1 MIWRR
6 RAFFISSLGK
16 AVPCALIGEKTGN
29 LYFFSV
35 FSRHEGTM
43 EVSGT
48 SNSFLFTSPF
58 TVSGGNKA
66 TVSEAKDDLNSGG
79 QPRPGINDLV
89 FQSLNIVGRRVPVF
103 EGGGPL
109 AGFRL
114 GNAVNVVTEKSER
127 NKFPIADDI
136 GRNNR
141 FSDLKVERLSSL
153 RVSLQTLRTTVNVFR
168 NNGAFNLNASDS
180 SREDLVKIQA
190 GKTSPTGKFT
200 VAPTRKM
207 VSSILAS
214 DKQSSPI
221 EAIRLSGNFYVN
233 GFKISVETTDSIF
246 ELRDKINRGEDTNN
260 NGKLDGVEDINNNGT
275 LDVIFFSAS
284 EFGGGFYLPEDRN
297 GNGELDPDE
306 DTIDNNRLDGGTIES
321 GVKASV
327 VNNRLVLSS
336 LAGGST
342 KIDLRDD
349 DNILLQLGFFE
360 LNLKGLPIQKEFQFD
375 ADQLLDRFPS
385 INLNVTPRPALVE
398 VDRSFAEPETVESDF
413 NEFTNISEDAI
424 ITALEASVR
433 KSNIQ
438 IFFDA
443 TNAIDQIKTFFNHFN
458 DSLRQINDVL
468 SQSKEFSKD
477 KEMQNIRNDLTI
489 QAQEKTRII
498 EKRNEGI
505 DIFRVNSENLQEIGF
520 GVVNTK
526 KKTVQELSTSIALAD
541 ILNGPTSPFLNT
553 TKDVATRLN
562 SAGIR
567 TSNDNTFVVDE
578 PRLKK
583 ALEVNAE
590 ETLKIFTDEE
600 AGILPLLSKQLENLL
615 RENLGDL
622 DQKINQVVIQ
632 TKTPSL
638 PLEKLYKFTEVS
650 RLNQTVKNLIAVV

>member
-1 MIWRR
+1 M
-6 RAFFISSLGK
+6 APTSDFFVSSLGK
-16 AVPCALIGEKTGN
+16 AVPCALIGEKKEN
-29 LYFFSV
+29 LYFF
-35 FSRHEGTM
+35 FFFLDLRGTM

-48 SNSFLFTSPF
+48 SNSFLFTSPL

-66 TVSEAKDDLNSGG
+66 IVSEAKDDLNSGG
-79 QPRPGINDLV
+79 QPRPRTNDLV
-89 FQSLNIVGRRVPVF
+89 FQSLNIAGRRVPVF

-114 GNAVNVVTEKSER
+114 GNAVNVITEKSEK
-127 NKFPIADDI
+127 NKFSIVDNI
-136 GRNNR
+136 ERNSR
-141 FSDLKVERLSSL
+141 FSDLKVERLNSL
-153 RVSLQTLRTTVNVFR
+153 RASLQTLRTTVNVFR
-168 NNGAFNLNASDS
+168 NNGAFNLNAADS

-190 GKTSPTGKFT
+190 GKTSPTGRFT

-207 VSSILAS
+207 VSSVLAS
-214 DKQSSPI
+214 DEQSTPI
-221 EAIRLSGNFYVN
+221 EAIGLSGNFYVN
-233 GFKISVETTDSIF
+233 GFKISVETTDSVF

-260 NGKLDGVEDINNNGT
+260 NSKLDGIEDINNNGT
-275 LDVIFFSAS
+275 LDVISFSAS
-284 EFGGGFYLPEDRN
+284 EFGKGFYLTEDRN
-297 GNGELDPDE
+297 GNGKLDPDE
-306 DTIDNNRLDGGTIES
+306 DTIDNDRLDGGTIES
-321 GVKASV
+321 RVKASV
-327 VNNRLVLSS
+327 VNNRLILSS

-342 KIDLRDD
+342 KIDLRDE

-360 LNLKGLPIQKEFQFD
+360 LNLKGLPIQKELQFD
-375 ADQLLDRFPS
+375 ADQLLVRFPS
-385 INLNVTPRPALVE
+385 INLNVTPGPALVE
-398 VDRSFAEPETVESDF
+398 VDRSFSKPETIESDF

-424 ITALEASVR
+424 ITALEASAR
-433 KSNIQ
+433 KSNMQ
-438 IFFDA
+438 VFFDA
-443 TNAIDQIKTFFNHFN
+443 TNTIAQIKTFFNQFN

-477 KEMQNIRNDLTI
+477 KDMQNMRNALTI
-489 QAQEKTRII
+489 QPQEKTRII
-498 EKRNEGI
+498 EKRNEDI

-526 KKTVQELSTSIALAD
+526 KKTVQELPTSIALEG
-541 ILNGPTSPFLNT
+541 ILGESTPLLNT

-600 AGILPLLSKQLENLL
+600 AGILPILSKQLENLL

-632 TKTPSL
+632 TKTPGL
-638 PLEKLYKFTEVS
+638 PLEKLHKFTEVS
-650 RLNQTVKNLIAVV
+650 RLNQTVKNLIAVA

>member
-1 MIWRR
+1 
-6 RAFFISSLGK
+6 
-16 AVPCALIGEKTGN
+16 
-29 LYFFSV
+29 
-35 FSRHEGTM
+35 M
-43 EVSGT
+43 EVTGT
-48 SNSFLFTSPF
+48 NNSFLFTSPF

-66 TVSEAKDDLNSGG
+66 TVNEAKDDLNSGG
-79 QPRPGINDLV
+79 QPRSRTNDLV
-89 FQSLNIVGRRVPVF
+89 FQSLNIFGRRVPVF
-103 EGGGPL
+103 EGVGPL

-127 NKFPIADDI
+127 NKLPIADDI
-136 GRNNR
+136 ERNSR
-141 FSDLKVERLSSL
+141 FSDLKIDRLSSL
-153 RVSLQTLRTTVNVFR
+153 RASLQTLRTTVNVFR
-168 NNGAFNLNASDS
+168 NNGAFNLNAADS

-190 GKTSPTGKFT
+190 GKTSPTGRFT
-200 VAPTRKM
+200 VAPIRKM
-207 VSSILAS
+207 VSSTLAS
-214 DKQSSPI
+214 DEQSTPI
-221 EAIRLSGNFYVN
+221 EAIGLSGNFYVN
-233 GFKISVETTDSIF
+233 GFKISAETTDSIF

-260 NGKLDGVEDINNNGT
+260 NRKLDGVEDINNNGT
-275 LDVIFFSAS
+275 LDVISFSAS
-284 EFGGGFYLPEDRN
+284 EFGGGFYLTEDRN
-297 GNGELDPDE
+297 GNGELDPGE
-306 DTIDNNRLDGGTIES
+306 DTIDNDRLDGGTIEN

-375 ADQLLDRFPS
+375 ADQLLVKFPP

-398 VDRSFAEPETVESDF
+398 VDRSFTKPETIESDF
-413 NEFTNISEDAI
+413 NEFTNISEDAT
-424 ITALEASVR
+424 ITALEASAR

-438 IFFDA
+438 VFFDA
-443 TNAIDQIKTFFNHFN
+443 TNAIDQIKTFFNQFN
-458 DSLRQINDVL
+458 NSLRQINDVL

-477 KEMQNIRNDLTI
+477 KEIQNIRNDLTI
-489 QAQEKTRII
+489 QPQGKTRII
-498 EKRNEGI
+498 EKRNEEI

-541 ILNGPTSPFLNT
+541 ILDGSTPFLNT

-638 PLEKLYKFTEVS
+638 PLEKLHKFTEVS

>member
-1 MIWRR
+1 
-6 RAFFISSLGK
+6 
-16 AVPCALIGEKTGN
+16 
-29 LYFFSV
+29 
-35 FSRHEGTM
+35 M
-43 EVSGT
+43 EVTGT
-48 SNSFLFTSPF
+48 NNSFLFTSPF

-136 GRNNR
+136 ERNSR

-153 RVSLQTLRTTVNVFR
+153 RASLQTLRSTVNVFR
-168 NNGAFNLNASDS
+168 NNGAFNLNAADS

-190 GKTSPTGKFT
+190 GKTSPTGRFT

-207 VSSILAS
+207 VSSTLAS
-214 DKQSSPI
+214 DEQSTPI
-221 EAIRLSGNFYVN
+221 EAIGLSGNFYVN

-275 LDVIFFSAS
+275 LDVISFSAS
-284 EFGGGFYLPEDRN
+284 EFGGGFYLTEDRN

-306 DTIDNNRLDGGTIES
+306 DTIDNDRLDGGTIES

-327 VNNRLVLSS
+327 VNNRLILSS

-360 LNLKGLPIQKEFQFD
+360 LNLKGLPIQKELQFD
-375 ADQLLDRFPS
+375 ADQLLVRFPA

-398 VDRSFAEPETVESDF
+398 VDRSFAEPETIESDF

-424 ITALEASVR
+424 ITALEASAR

-438 IFFDA
+438 VFFDA
-443 TNAIDQIKTFFNHFN
+443 TNAIDQIKTFFNQFN

-477 KEMQNIRNDLTI
+477 KEIQNIRNDLTI

-498 EKRNEGI
+498 EKRNEEI

-541 ILNGPTSPFLNT
+541 ILDGSNAPFLNT

-638 PLEKLYKFTEVS
+638 PLEKLHKFTEVS

>member
-1 MIWRR
+1 
-6 RAFFISSLGK
+6 
-16 AVPCALIGEKTGN
+16 
-29 LYFFSV
+29 
-35 FSRHEGTM
+35 M
-43 EVSGT
+43 EVTGT
-48 SNSFLFTSPF
+48 NNSFLFTSPF

-79 QPRPGINDLV
+79 QPRPGIKDLV

-114 GNAVNVVTEKSER
+114 GNAVNIVTEKSER

-136 GRNNR
+136 ERNNR

-153 RVSLQTLRTTVNVFR
+153 RASLQTLRSTVNVFR
-168 NNGAFNLNASDS
+168 NNGAFNLNAADS

-214 DKQSSPI
+214 DEQSSPI
-221 EAIRLSGNFYVN
+221 EAIGLSGNFYVN

-275 LDVIFFSAS
+275 LDVISFSAS
-284 EFGGGFYLPEDRN
+284 EFGGGLYLTEDRN

-306 DTIDNNRLDGGTIES
+306 DTIDNDRLDGGTIES

-375 ADQLLDRFPS
+375 ADQLLVRFPA

-398 VDRSFAEPETVESDF
+398 VDRSFAEPETIESDF
-413 NEFTNISEDAI
+413 NEFTNISEDVI
-424 ITALEASVR
+424 ITALEASAR

-438 IFFDA
+438 VFFDA
-443 TNAIDQIKTFFNHFN
+443 TNAIDQIKTFFNQFN

-477 KEMQNIRNDLTI
+477 KEIQNIRNDLTI
-489 QAQEKTRII
+489 QVQEKTRII
-498 EKRNEGI
+498 EKRNEEI
-505 DIFRVNSENLQEIGF
+505 DIFRVSSENLQEIGF
-520 GVVNTK
+520 GVVNTE

-541 ILNGPTSPFLNT
+541 ILDGPTSPFSNT
-553 TKDVATRLN
+553 TKDIATRLN

-615 RENLGDL
+615 RENIGDL

-638 PLEKLYKFTEVS
+638 PLEKLHKFTEVS

>member
-1 MIWRR
+1 
-6 RAFFISSLGK
+6 
-16 AVPCALIGEKTGN
+16 
-29 LYFFSV
+29 
-35 FSRHEGTM
+35 M

-79 QPRPGINDLV
+79 QPRPGIKDLV

-114 GNAVNVVTEKSER
+114 GNAVNIVTEKSER

-136 GRNNR
+136 ERNNR

-153 RVSLQTLRTTVNVFR
+153 RASLQTLRTTVNVFR
-168 NNGAFNLNASDS
+168 NNGAFNLNAADS

-190 GKTSPTGKFT
+190 GKTSPTGRFT

-207 VSSILAS
+207 VSSTLAS
-214 DKQSSPI
+214 DEQSTPI
-221 EAIRLSGNFYVN
+221 EAIGLSGNFYVN

-275 LDVIFFSAS
+275 LDVISFSAS
-284 EFGGGFYLPEDRN
+284 EFGGGFYLTEDRN

-306 DTIDNNRLDGGTIES
+306 DTIDNDRLDGGTIES

-327 VNNRLVLSS
+327 VNNRLILSS

-360 LNLKGLPIQKEFQFD
+360 LNLKGLPIQKELQFD
-375 ADQLLDRFPS
+375 ADQLLVRFPA

-398 VDRSFAEPETVESDF
+398 VDRSFAEPETIESDF

-424 ITALEASVR
+424 ITALEASAR

-438 IFFDA
+438 VFFDA
-443 TNAIDQIKTFFNHFN
+443 TNAIDQIKTFFNQFN

-477 KEMQNIRNDLTI
+477 KEIQNIRNDLTI

-498 EKRNEGI
+498 EKRNEEI
-505 DIFRVNSENLQEIGF
+505 DIFRVTSENLQEIGF
-520 GVVNTK
+520 GVVNTE

-541 ILNGPTSPFLNT
+541 ILDGPTSPFSNT
-553 TKDVATRLN
+553 TKDIATRLN

-638 PLEKLYKFTEVS
+638 PLEKLHKFTEVS

>member
-1 MIWRR
+1 
-6 RAFFISSLGK
+6 
-16 AVPCALIGEKTGN
+16 
-29 LYFFSV
+29 
-35 FSRHEGTM
+35 M

-79 QPRPGINDLV
+79 QPRSGTNDLV

-136 GRNNR
+136 ERNSR
-141 FSDLKVERLSSL
+141 FSDLKVERLNSL
-153 RVSLQTLRTTVNVFR
+153 RASLQTLRTTVNVFR
-168 NNGAFNLNASDS
+168 NNGAFNLNAADS

-207 VSSILAS
+207 VSSTLAS
-214 DKQSSPI
+214 DEQSSPI
-221 EAIRLSGNFYVN
+221 EAIGLSGNFYVN

-275 LDVIFFSAS
+275 LDVISFSAS
-284 EFGGGFYLPEDRN
+284 EFGGGFYLTEDRN

-336 LAGGST
+336 LSGGST
-342 KIDLRDD
+342 KIDLRDE

-375 ADQLLDRFPS
+375 ADQLLVRFPS

-398 VDRSFAEPETVESDF
+398 VDRSFAEPETIESDF

-424 ITALEASVR
+424 ITALEASAR

-438 IFFDA
+438 VFFDA
-443 TNAIDQIKTFFNHFN
+443 TNAIDQIKTFFNQFN

-477 KEMQNIRNDLTI
+477 KEIQNMRNDLTI
-489 QAQEKTRII
+489 QPQEKTRII
-498 EKRNEGI
+498 EKRNEEI

-541 ILNGPTSPFLNT
+541 ILDGSTAPFSNT

-638 PLEKLYKFTEVS
+638 PLEKLHKFTEVS

>member
-1 MIWRR
+1 
-6 RAFFISSLGK
+6 
-16 AVPCALIGEKTGN
+16 
-29 LYFFSV
+29 
-35 FSRHEGTM
+35 M
-43 EVSGT
+43 EVTGT
-48 SNSFLFTSPF
+48 NNSFLFTSPF

-79 QPRPGINDLV
+79 QPRPGIKDLV

-136 GRNNR
+136 ERNSR

-153 RVSLQTLRTTVNVFR
+153 RASLQTLRTTVNVFR
-168 NNGAFNLNASDS
+168 NNGAFNLNAADS

-214 DKQSSPI
+214 DEQSSPI
-221 EAIRLSGNFYVN
+221 EAIGLSGNFYVN

-275 LDVIFFSAS
+275 LDVISFSAS
-284 EFGGGFYLPEDRN
+284 EFGGGFYLTEDRN

-306 DTIDNNRLDGGTIES
+306 DTIDNDRLDGGTIES

-327 VNNRLVLSS
+327 VNNRLILSS

-360 LNLKGLPIQKEFQFD
+360 LNLKGLPIQKELQFD
-375 ADQLLDRFPS
+375 ADQLLVRFPA

-398 VDRSFAEPETVESDF
+398 VDRSFAEPETIESDF

-424 ITALEASVR
+424 ITALEASAR

-438 IFFDA
+438 VFFDA
-443 TNAIDQIKTFFNHFN
+443 TNAIAQIKTFFNQFN

-477 KEMQNIRNDLTI
+477 KEIQNMRNDLTI
-489 QAQEKTRII
+489 QPQEKTRII
-498 EKRNEGI
+498 EKRNEEI
-505 DIFRVNSENLQEIGF
+505 DIFRVTSENLQEIGF
-520 GVVNTK
+520 GVVNTE

-541 ILNGPTSPFLNT
+541 ILDGPTSPFSNT
-553 TKDVATRLN
+553 TKDIATRLN

-638 PLEKLYKFTEVS
+638 PLEKLHKFTEVS

>member
-1 MIWRR
+1 
-6 RAFFISSLGK
+6 
-16 AVPCALIGEKTGN
+16 
-29 LYFFSV
+29 
-35 FSRHEGTM
+35 M

-79 QPRPGINDLV
+79 QPRPGIKDLV

-136 GRNNR
+136 ERNSR

-153 RVSLQTLRTTVNVFR
+153 RASLQTLRSTVNVFR
-168 NNGAFNLNASDS
+168 NNGAFNLNAADS

-190 GKTSPTGKFT
+190 GKTSPTGRFT

-207 VSSILAS
+207 VSSTLAS
-214 DKQSSPI
+214 DEQSTPI
-221 EAIRLSGNFYVN
+221 EAIGLSGNFYVN

-275 LDVIFFSAS
+275 LDVISFSAS
-284 EFGGGFYLPEDRN
+284 EFGGGFYLTEDRN

-306 DTIDNNRLDGGTIES
+306 DTIDNDRLDGGTIES

-327 VNNRLVLSS
+327 VNNRLILSS

-360 LNLKGLPIQKEFQFD
+360 LNLKGLPIQKELQFD
-375 ADQLLDRFPS
+375 ADQLLVRFPA

-398 VDRSFAEPETVESDF
+398 VDRSFAEPETIESDF

-424 ITALEASVR
+424 ITALEASAR

-438 IFFDA
+438 VFFDA
-443 TNAIDQIKTFFNHFN
+443 TNAIDQIKTFFNQFN

-477 KEMQNIRNDLTI
+477 KEIQNIRNDLTI
-489 QAQEKTRII
+489 QPQEKTRII
-498 EKRNEGI
+498 EKRNEEI
-505 DIFRVNSENLQEIGF
+505 DIFRVTSENLQEIGF
-520 GVVNTK
+520 GVVNTE

-541 ILNGPTSPFLNT
+541 ILDGPTSPFSNT
-553 TKDVATRLN
+553 TKDIATRLN

-615 RENLGDL
+615 RENIGDL

-638 PLEKLYKFTEVS
+638 PLEKLHKFTEVS

>member
-1 MIWRR
+1 M
-6 RAFFISSLGK
+6 APTSDFFVSSLGK
-16 AVPCALIGEKTGN
+16 VVPCALIGEKKEN
-29 LYFFSV
+29 LYFF
-35 FSRHEGTM
+35 FLDLRGTM

-48 SNSFLFTSPF
+48 SNSFLFTSPL

-66 TVSEAKDDLNSGG
+66 IVSEAKDDLNSGG
-79 QPRPGINDLV
+79 QPRPRTNDLV
-89 FQSLNIVGRRVPVF
+89 FQSLNIAGRRVPVF

-114 GNAVNVVTEKSER
+114 GNAVNVITEKSEK
-127 NKFPIADDI
+127 NKFSIVDNI
-136 GRNNR
+136 ERNSR
-141 FSDLKVERLSSL
+141 FSDLKVERLNSL
-153 RVSLQTLRTTVNVFR
+153 RASLQTLRTTVNVFR
-168 NNGAFNLNASDS
+168 NNGAFNLNAADS

-190 GKTSPTGKFT
+190 GKTSPTGRFT

-207 VSSILAS
+207 VSSVLAS
-214 DKQSSPI
+214 DEQSTPI
-221 EAIRLSGNFYVN
+221 EAIGLSGNFYVN
-233 GFKISVETTDSIF
+233 GFKISVEATDSVF

-260 NGKLDGVEDINNNGT
+260 NGNLDGIEDINNNGA
-275 LDVIFFSAS
+275 LDVISFSAS
-284 EFGGGFYLPEDRN
+284 EFGKGFYLTEDRN
-297 GNGELDPDE
+297 GNGKLDPDE
-306 DTIDNNRLDGGTIES
+306 DTIDNDRLDGGTIES
-321 GVKASV
+321 RVKASV
-327 VNNRLVLSS
+327 VNNRLILSS

-342 KIDLRDD
+342 KIDLRDE

-360 LNLKGLPIQKEFQFD
+360 LNLKGLPIQKELQFD
-375 ADQLLDRFPS
+375 ADQLLVRFPS
-385 INLNVTPRPALVE
+385 INLNVTPGSALVE
-398 VDRSFAEPETVESDF
+398 VDRSFSKPETIESDF
-413 NEFTNISEDAI
+413 NEFTNISEGAT
-424 ITALEASVR
+424 ITALEVSAS

-438 IFFDA
+438 VFFDA
-443 TNAIDQIKTFFNHFN
+443 TNAIDQIKTFIGQFN

-477 KEMQNIRNDLTI
+477 KDMQNMRNDLTV
-489 QAQEKTRII
+489 QPQEKIRII
-498 EKRNEGI
+498 EKRNEDI
-505 DIFRVNSENLQEIGF
+505 DIFRVTSENLQEIGF

-526 KKTVQELSTSIALAD
+526 KKTVQELPTSIALED
-541 ILNGPTSPFLNT
+541 ILGESTPLLNT

-600 AGILPLLSKQLENLL
+600 AGILPLLSKKLENLL

-638 PLEKLYKFTEVS
+638 PLEKLHKFTEVS
-650 RLNQTVKNLIAVV
+650 RLNQTVKNLIAVA

>member
-1 MIWRR
+1 
-6 RAFFISSLGK
+6 
-16 AVPCALIGEKTGN
+16 
-29 LYFFSV
+29 
-35 FSRHEGTM
+35 M

-48 SNSFLFTSPF
+48 SNSFLFASPVA
-58 TVSGGNKA
+58 VSGGNKA
-66 TVSEAKDDLNSGG
+66 VVSEAKANLNSGG
-79 QPRPGINDLV
+79 QPRPGANELI
-89 FQSLNIVGRRVPVF
+89 FQSLNIVERRVPVL
-103 EGGGPL
+103 EGVGPL

-114 GNAVNVVTEKSER
+114 GNAVKVVTEEKER
-127 NKFPIADDI
+127 NKLPIADDI
-136 GRNNR
+136 ERSSR
-141 FSDLKVERLSSL
+141 FSDLKIERLGSL
-153 RVSLQTLRTTVNVFR
+153 RTSLQTLQTTVNVFR
-168 NNGAFNLNASDS
+168 KYGAFNLLAAES
-180 SREDLVKIQA
+180 SREDLVKIKA
-190 GKTSPTGKFT
+190 GKTSPTGTFT
-200 VAPTRKM
+200 VTPTRRM
-207 VSSILAS
+207 ISNTLAS
-214 DKQSSPI
+214 DQQSTPI
-221 EAIRLSGNFYVN
+221 GAIGLSGNFYVN

-275 LDVIFFSAS
+275 LDIISFSAS
-284 EFGGGFYLPEDRN
+284 EFGGGFYLTEDRN

-306 DTIDNNRLDGGTIES
+306 DTIDNDRLDGGTIES

-360 LNLKGLPIQKEFQFD
+360 LNLKGLPIQKELQFD
-375 ADQLLDRFPS
+375 ADQLLVRFPA

-398 VDRSFAEPETVESDF
+398 VDRSFAEPETIESDF

-424 ITALEASVR
+424 ITALEASAR
-433 KSNIQ
+433 KSNMQ
-438 IFFDA
+438 VFFDA
-443 TNAIDQIKTFFNHFN
+443 TNAIAQIKTFFNQFN
-458 DSLRQINDVL
+458 DSLRQINDIL

-477 KEMQNIRNDLTI
+477 KEIQNIRNDLTI

-498 EKRNEGI
+498 EKRNEEI
-505 DIFRVNSENLQEIGF
+505 DIFRVSSENLQEIGF
-520 GVVNTK
+520 GVVNTE

-541 ILNGPTSPFLNT
+541 ILDGPTSPFSNT

-638 PLEKLYKFTEVS
+638 PLEKLHKFTEVS

>member
-1 MIWRR
+1 
-6 RAFFISSLGK
+6 
-16 AVPCALIGEKTGN
+16 
-29 LYFFSV
+29 
-35 FSRHEGTM
+35 M
-43 EVSGT
+43 EVTGT
-48 SNSFLFTSPF
+48 NNSFLFTSPF

-79 QPRPGINDLV
+79 QPRSGTNDLV

-114 GNAVNVVTEKSER
+114 GNAVNIVTEKSER

-136 GRNNR
+136 ERNNR

-153 RVSLQTLRTTVNVFR
+153 RASLQTLRSTVNVFR
-168 NNGAFNLNASDS
+168 NNGAFNLNAADS

-221 EAIRLSGNFYVN
+221 EAIGLSGNFYVN

-275 LDVIFFSAS
+275 LDVISFSAS
-284 EFGGGFYLPEDRN
+284 EFGGGFYLTEDRN

-306 DTIDNNRLDGGTIES
+306 DTIDNDRLDGGTIES

-327 VNNRLVLSS
+327 VNNRLILSS

-360 LNLKGLPIQKEFQFD
+360 LNLKGLPIQKELQFD
-375 ADQLLDRFPS
+375 ADQLLVRFPAV
-385 INLNVTPRPALVE
+385 NLNVTPRPALVE
-398 VDRSFAEPETVESDF
+398 VDRSFAEPETIESDF

-424 ITALEASVR
+424 ITALKASVR

-438 IFFDA
+438 VFFDA
-443 TNAIDQIKTFFNHFN
+443 TNTIDQIKTFFNHFN

-477 KEMQNIRNDLTI
+477 KEIQNIRNDLTI

-498 EKRNEGI
+498 EKRNEEI
-505 DIFRVNSENLQEIGF
+505 DIFRVSSENLQEIGF
-520 GVVNTK
+520 GVVNTE

-541 ILNGPTSPFLNT
+541 ILDGPTSPFSNT
-553 TKDVATRLN
+553 TKDIATRLN

-638 PLEKLYKFTEVS
+638 PLEKLHKFTEVS

>member
-1 MIWRR
+1 
-6 RAFFISSLGK
+6 
-16 AVPCALIGEKTGN
+16 
-29 LYFFSV
+29 
-35 FSRHEGTM
+35 M
-43 EVSGT
+43 EVTGT
-48 SNSFLFTSPF
+48 NNSFLFASPF

-66 TVSEAKDDLNSGG
+66 IISEAKDDLNSGG
-79 QPRPGINDLV
+79 QPRSGANDLI
-89 FQSLNIVGRRVPVF
+89 FQSLNIIGRRVPVF

-109 AGFRL
+109 ADFRL

-136 GRNNR
+136 ERNSR

-153 RVSLQTLRTTVNVFR
+153 RASLQTLRTIVNIFR
-168 NNGAFNLNASDS
+168 NNGAFNLNAADS
-180 SREDLVKIQA
+180 SRKDLVKIQA
-190 GKTSPTGKFT
+190 GKTSPTGRFT

-207 VSSILAS
+207 VSSTLAS
-214 DKQSSPI
+214 DKQSTPI
-221 EAIRLSGNFYVN
+221 EAIGLSGNFYVN
-233 GFKISVETTDSIF
+233 GFKISAEATDSIF

-275 LDVIFFSAS
+275 LDVISFSAS
-284 EFGGGFYLPEDRN
+284 EFGGGLYLTEDRN

-306 DTIDNNRLDGGTIES
+306 DTIDNDRLDGGTIES
-321 GVKASV
+321 GVRASV

-375 ADQLLDRFPS
+375 ADQLLVKFPS
-385 INLNVTPRPALVE
+385 INLNVSPRPALVE
-398 VDRSFAEPETVESDF
+398 VDRSFAEPETIESDF
-413 NEFTNISEDAI
+413 NEFTNISEDVI
-424 ITALEASVR
+424 ITALEASAR

-438 IFFDA
+438 VFFDA
-443 TNAIDQIKTFFNHFN
+443 TNAIDQIKTFFNQFN
-458 DSLRQINDVL
+458 DSLRQVNDVL

-477 KEMQNIRNDLTI
+477 KEIQNMRNDLTI
-489 QAQEKTRII
+489 QPQEKTRII
-498 EKRNEGI
+498 EKRNEEI

-520 GVVNTK
+520 GVVDAK
-526 KKTVQELSTSIALAD
+526 KKTVQELSTSMALAD
-541 ILNGPTSPFLNT
+541 ILDGSTAPFLNT

-600 AGILPLLSKQLENLL
+600 GGILPLLSKQLENLL

-622 DQKINQVVIQ
+622 DQKINQVVMQ

-638 PLEKLYKFTEVS
+638 PLEKLHKFTEVS

>member
-1 MIWRR
+1 
-6 RAFFISSLGK
+6 
-16 AVPCALIGEKTGN
+16 
-29 LYFFSV
+29 
-35 FSRHEGTM
+35 M
-43 EVSGT
+43 EVTGT
-48 SNSFLFTSPF
+48 NNSFLFASPF

-66 TVSEAKDDLNSGG
+66 IISEAKDDLNSGG
-79 QPRPGINDLV
+79 QPRSGTNDLI
-89 FQSLNIVGRRVPVF
+89 FQSLNIIGRRVPVF

-109 AGFRL
+109 ADFRL
-114 GNAVNVVTEKSER
+114 GNAVNVVTEKSGR
-127 NKFPIADDI
+127 NKFPTADDI
-136 GRNNR
+136 GRNSR

-153 RVSLQTLRTTVNVFR
+153 RASLQTLRTIVNIFR
-168 NNGAFNLNASDS
+168 NNGAFNLNAADS
-180 SREDLVKIQA
+180 SHKDLVKIQA
-190 GKTSPTGKFT
+190 GKTSPTGRFT

-207 VSSILAS
+207 VSSTLAS
-214 DKQSSPI
+214 DEQSTPI
-221 EAIRLSGNFYVN
+221 EAIGLSGNFYVN

-260 NGKLDGVEDINNNGT
+260 NSKLDGVEDINNNGT
-275 LDVIFFSAS
+275 LDVISFSAS
-284 EFGGGFYLPEDRN
+284 EFGGGLYLTEDRN

-306 DTIDNNRLDGGTIES
+306 DTIDNDRLDGGTIES

-342 KIDLRDD
+342 KIDLRDE

-375 ADQLLDRFPS
+375 ADQLLVKFPS

-398 VDRSFAEPETVESDF
+398 VDRSFAEPETIESDF

-424 ITALEASVR
+424 ITALEASAR

-438 IFFDA
+438 VFFDA
-443 TNAIDQIKTFFNHFN
+443 TNTIDQIKIFFNQFN

-477 KEMQNIRNDLTI
+477 KEIQNMRNDLTI
-489 QAQEKTRII
+489 QPQEKTRII
-498 EKRNEGI
+498 EKRNEEI
-505 DIFRVNSENLQEIGF
+505 DIFRVNSENLQGIGF

-541 ILNGPTSPFLNT
+541 ILDGPTSPFSNT
-553 TKDVATRLN
+553 TRDVATRLN

-567 TSNDNTFVVDE
+567 TSSDNTFVVDE

-638 PLEKLYKFTEVS
+638 PLEKLHKFTEVS
-650 RLNQTVKNLIAVV
+650 RFNQTVKNLIAVV

>member
-1 MIWRR
+1 
-6 RAFFISSLGK
+6 
-16 AVPCALIGEKTGN
+16 
-29 LYFFSV
+29 
-35 FSRHEGTM
+35 M

-48 SNSFLFTSPF
+48 SNSFLFASPF

-66 TVSEAKDDLNSGG
+66 AVSEAKDDLNSGG
-79 QPRPGINDLV
+79 QPRPGTNNLV
-89 FQSLNIVGRRVPVF
+89 FQSLNIAGRRVPVF

-114 GNAVNVVTEKSER
+114 GNAVNVVTEKSEK

-136 GRNNR
+136 ERNNR

-153 RVSLQTLRTTVNVFR
+153 RASLQTLRTTINVFR

-207 VSSILAS
+207 VSNTLAS
-214 DKQSSPI
+214 DEQSTPI
-221 EAIRLSGNFYVN
+221 DAIGLSGNFYVN

-260 NGKLDGVEDINNNGT
+260 NGKLDGVEDINNNGS
-275 LDVIFFSAS
+275 LDAISFSAS
-284 EFGGGFYLPEDRN
+284 EFGGGFYLTEDRN

-306 DTIDNNRLDGGTIES
+306 DTIDNDRLDGGTIES

-327 VNNRLVLSS
+327 VNNRLILSS

-360 LNLKGLPIQKEFQFD
+360 LNLKGLPIQKELQFD
-375 ADQLLDRFPS
+375 ADQLLVRFPAV
-385 INLNVTPRPALVE
+385 NLNVTPRPALVE

-413 NEFTNISEDAI
+413 NEFTNISEEAI

-438 IFFDA
+438 VFFDA
-443 TNAIDQIKTFFNHFN
+443 TNAIDQIKTFFNQFN

-468 SQSKEFSKD
+468 SQSKEFSED
-477 KEMQNIRNDLTI
+477 KEIHNMRNDLTI
-489 QAQEKTRII
+489 QPQEKTRII
-498 EKRNEGI
+498 EKRNEEI
-505 DIFRVNSENLQEIGF
+505 DIFRVNSENLQDIGF
-520 GVVNTK
+520 GIVNTE

-541 ILNGPTSPFLNT
+541 ILDGPTSPFSNT

-615 RENLGDL
+615 RENIGDL
-622 DQKINQVVIQ
+622 DQKINQIVIQ

-638 PLEKLYKFTEVS
+638 PLEKLSKFTEVS

>member
-1 MIWRR
+1 
-6 RAFFISSLGK
+6 
-16 AVPCALIGEKTGN
+16 
-29 LYFFSV
+29 
-35 FSRHEGTM
+35 M
-43 EVSGT
+43 EVTGT

-79 QPRPGINDLV
+79 QPRSRTNDLV

-114 GNAVNVVTEKSER
+114 GNAVNIVKEKSER

-136 GRNNR
+136 ERSSR
-141 FSDLKVERLSSL
+141 FSDLKIERLGSL
-153 RVSLQTLRTTVNVFR
+153 RTSLQTLQTTVNVFR
-168 NNGAFNLNASDS
+168 KYGAFNLLAAES
-180 SREDLVKIQA
+180 SREDLVKIKA
-190 GKTSPTGKFT
+190 GKTSPTGTFT
-200 VAPTRKM
+200 VTPTRRM
-207 VSSILAS
+207 ISSTLAS
-214 DKQSSPI
+214 DEQSTPI
-221 EAIRLSGNFYVN
+221 EAIGLSGNFYVN
-233 GFKISVETTDSIF
+233 GFKILVEITDSIF

-275 LDVIFFSAS
+275 LDVISFSAS
-284 EFGGGFYLPEDRN
+284 EFGGGLYLTEDRN
-297 GNGELDPDE
+297 GNGKLDTDE
-306 DTIDNNRLDGGTIES
+306 DTIDNDRLDGGTIEN

-375 ADQLLDRFPS
+375 ADQLLVKFPP

-398 VDRSFAEPETVESDF
+398 VDRSFTKPETIESDF

-424 ITALEASVR
+424 ITALEASAR

-438 IFFDA
+438 VFFDA

-477 KEMQNIRNDLTI
+477 KEIQNIRNDLTI
-489 QAQEKTRII
+489 QPQEKTRII
-498 EKRNEGI
+498 EKRNEEI
-505 DIFRVNSENLQEIGF
+505 DIFRVNSENLQDIGF
-520 GVVNTK
+520 GIVNTE

-541 ILNGPTSPFLNT
+541 ILDGSTPFLNT

-600 AGILPLLSKQLENLL
+600 AGILPLLSKQLEDLL

-638 PLEKLYKFTEVS
+638 PLEKLHKFTEVS

>member
-1 MIWRR
+1 
-6 RAFFISSLGK
+6 
-16 AVPCALIGEKTGN
+16 
-29 LYFFSV
+29 
-35 FSRHEGTM
+35 M
-43 EVSGT
+43 EVTGT
-48 SNSFLFTSPF
+48 NNSFLFTSPF

-79 QPRPGINDLV
+79 QPRPGIKDLV

-136 GRNNR
+136 ERNSR

-153 RVSLQTLRTTVNVFR
+153 RASLQTLRTTVNVFR
-168 NNGAFNLNASDS
+168 NNGAFNLNAADS

-214 DKQSSPI
+214 DEQSSPI
-221 EAIRLSGNFYVN
+221 EAIGLSGNFYVN

-275 LDVIFFSAS
+275 LDVISFSAS
-284 EFGGGFYLPEDRN
+284 EFGGGFYLTEDRN

-306 DTIDNNRLDGGTIES
+306 DTIDNDRLDGGTIES

-327 VNNRLVLSS
+327 VNNRLILSS

-375 ADQLLDRFPS
+375 ADQLLVRFPS

-398 VDRSFAEPETVESDF
+398 VDRSFAEPETIESDF

-438 IFFDA
+438 VFFDA

-477 KEMQNIRNDLTI
+477 KEIQNIRNDLTI
-489 QAQEKTRII
+489 QPQEKTRII
-498 EKRNEGI
+498 EKRNEEI
-505 DIFRVNSENLQEIGF
+505 DIFRVTSENLQEIGF
-520 GVVNTK
+520 GVVNTE

-541 ILNGPTSPFLNT
+541 ILDGPTSPFLNT
-553 TKDVATRLN
+553 TKDIATRLN

-638 PLEKLYKFTEVS
+638 PLEKLHKFTEVS

>member
-1 MIWRR
+1 
-6 RAFFISSLGK
+6 
-16 AVPCALIGEKTGN
+16 
-29 LYFFSV
+29 
-35 FSRHEGTM
+35 M

-48 SNSFLFTSPF
+48 SNSFLFTSPLS
-58 TVSGGNKA
+58 VSGGNKA
-66 TVSEAKDDLNSGG
+66 IVSEAKDDLNSGG

-114 GNAVNVVTEKSER
+114 GNAVNVVTERSER

-141 FSDLKVERLSSL
+141 FSDLKVERLNSL
-153 RVSLQTLRTTVNVFR
+153 RASLQTLRTTVNVFR
-168 NNGAFNLNASDS
+168 NNGAFNLNAADS

-190 GKTSPTGKFT
+190 GKTSPTGRFT
-200 VAPTRKM
+200 VAPIRKM
-207 VSSILAS
+207 VSSTLAS
-214 DKQSSPI
+214 DEQSTPI
-221 EAIRLSGNFYVN
+221 EAIGLSGNFYVN
-233 GFKISVETTDSIF
+233 GFKISAEATDSIF

-260 NGKLDGVEDINNNGT
+260 NRKLDGVEDINNNGT
-275 LDVIFFSAS
+275 LDVISFSAS
-284 EFGGGFYLPEDRN
+284 EFGGGFYLTEDRN

-306 DTIDNNRLDGGTIES
+306 DTIDNDRLDGGTIES

-375 ADQLLDRFPS
+375 ADQLLVKFPP

-398 VDRSFAEPETVESDF
+398 VDRSFTKPETIESDF
-413 NEFTNISEDAI
+413 NEFTNISEDAT
-424 ITALEASVR
+424 ITALEASAR

-438 IFFDA
+438 VFFDA
-443 TNAIDQIKTFFNHFN
+443 TNAIDQIKTFIGQFN

-477 KEMQNIRNDLTI
+477 KEIQNIRNDLTI
-489 QAQEKTRII
+489 QPQGKTRII
-498 EKRNEGI
+498 EKRNEEI

-541 ILNGPTSPFLNT
+541 ILDGSTPFLNT

-638 PLEKLYKFTEVS
+638 PLEKLHKFTEVS

>member
-1 MIWRR
+1 
-6 RAFFISSLGK
+6 
-16 AVPCALIGEKTGN
+16 
-29 LYFFSV
+29 
-35 FSRHEGTM
+35 M
-43 EVSGT
+43 EVTGT
-48 SNSFLFTSPF
+48 NNSFLFTSPF

-79 QPRPGINDLV
+79 QPRSGTNDLV

-114 GNAVNVVTEKSER
+114 GNAVNIVKEKSER

-136 GRNNR
+136 ERNNR

-153 RVSLQTLRTTVNVFR
+153 RASLQTLRSTVNVFR
-168 NNGAFNLNASDS
+168 NNGAFNLNAADS

-190 GKTSPTGKFT
+190 GKTSPTGRFT

-207 VSSILAS
+207 VSSTLAS
-214 DKQSSPI
+214 DEQSSPI
-221 EAIRLSGNFYVN
+221 EAIGLSGNFYVN

-275 LDVIFFSAS
+275 LDVISFSAS
-284 EFGGGFYLPEDRN
+284 EFGGGFYLTEDRN

-306 DTIDNNRLDGGTIES
+306 DTIDNDRLDGGTIES

-360 LNLKGLPIQKEFQFD
+360 LNLKGLPIQKELQFD
-375 ADQLLDRFPS
+375 ADQLLVRFPA

-398 VDRSFAEPETVESDF
+398 VDRSFAEPETIESDF

-438 IFFDA
+438 VFFDA

-477 KEMQNIRNDLTI
+477 KEIQNIRNDLTI

-498 EKRNEGI
+498 EKRNEEI
-505 DIFRVNSENLQEIGF
+505 DIFRVTSENLQEIGF

-541 ILNGPTSPFLNT
+541 ILDGPTSPFLNT

-638 PLEKLYKFTEVS
+638 PLEKLHKFTEVS

>member
-1 MIWRR
+1 
-6 RAFFISSLGK
+6 
-16 AVPCALIGEKTGN
+16 
-29 LYFFSV
+29 
-35 FSRHEGTM
+35 M
-43 EVSGT
+43 EVTGT
-48 SNSFLFTSPF
+48 NNSFLFASPF

-66 TVSEAKDDLNSGG
+66 IISEAKDDLNSGG
-79 QPRPGINDLV
+79 QPRSGTNDLI
-89 FQSLNIVGRRVPVF
+89 FQSLNIIGRRVPAF

-109 AGFRL
+109 ADFRL

-136 GRNNR
+136 ERNSR

-153 RVSLQTLRTTVNVFR
+153 RASLQTLRTIVNIFR
-168 NNGAFNLNASDS
+168 NNGAFNLNAADS
-180 SREDLVKIQA
+180 SRKDLVKIQA
-190 GKTSPTGKFT
+190 GKTSPTGRFT

-207 VSSILAS
+207 VSSTLAS
-214 DKQSSPI
+214 DKQSTPI
-221 EAIRLSGNFYVN
+221 EAIGLSGNFYVN
-233 GFKISVETTDSIF
+233 GFKISAEATDSIF

-275 LDVIFFSAS
+275 LDVISFSAS
-284 EFGGGFYLPEDRN
+284 EFGGGLYLTEDRN

-306 DTIDNNRLDGGTIES
+306 DTIDNDRLDGGTIES
-321 GVKASV
+321 GVRASV

-375 ADQLLDRFPS
+375 ADQLLVKFPS
-385 INLNVTPRPALVE
+385 INLNVSPRPALVE
-398 VDRSFAEPETVESDF
+398 VDRSFAEPETIESDF
-413 NEFTNISEDAI
+413 NEFTNISEDVI
-424 ITALEASVR
+424 ITALEASAR

-438 IFFDA
+438 VFFDA
-443 TNAIDQIKTFFNHFN
+443 TNAIDQIKTFFNQFN
-458 DSLRQINDVL
+458 DSLRQVNDVL

-477 KEMQNIRNDLTI
+477 KEIQNMRNDLTI
-489 QAQEKTRII
+489 QPQEKTRII
-498 EKRNEGI
+498 EKRNEEI

-520 GVVNTK
+520 GVVDAK
-526 KKTVQELSTSIALAD
+526 KKTVQELSTSMALAD
-541 ILNGPTSPFLNT
+541 ILDGSTAPFLNT

-600 AGILPLLSKQLENLL
+600 GGILPLLSKQLENLL

-622 DQKINQVVIQ
+622 DQKINQVVMQ

-638 PLEKLYKFTEVS
+638 PLEKLHKFTEVS

>member
-1 MIWRR
+1 
-6 RAFFISSLGK
+6 
-16 AVPCALIGEKTGN
+16 
-29 LYFFSV
+29 
-35 FSRHEGTM
+35 M
-43 EVSGT
+43 EVTGT
-48 SNSFLFTSPF
+48 NNSFLFTSPF

-79 QPRPGINDLV
+79 QPRPGIKDLV

-136 GRNNR
+136 ERNSR

-153 RVSLQTLRTTVNVFR
+153 RASLQTLRSTVNVFR
-168 NNGAFNLNASDS
+168 NNGAFNLNAADS

-214 DKQSSPI
+214 DEQSSPI
-221 EAIRLSGNFYVN
+221 EAIGLSGNFYVN

-275 LDVIFFSAS
+275 LDVISFSAS
-284 EFGGGFYLPEDRN
+284 EFGGGFYLTEDRN

-306 DTIDNNRLDGGTIES
+306 DTIDNDRLDGGTIES

-375 ADQLLDRFPS
+375 ADQLLVKFPS

-398 VDRSFAEPETVESDF
+398 VDRSFAEPETIESDF

-424 ITALEASVR
+424 ITALEASAR

-438 IFFDA
+438 VFFDA
-443 TNAIDQIKTFFNHFN
+443 TNAIDQIKTFFNQFN

-477 KEMQNIRNDLTI
+477 KEIQNIRNDLTI

-505 DIFRVNSENLQEIGF
+505 DIFRVSSENLQEIGF
-520 GVVNTK
+520 GVVNTE

-541 ILNGPTSPFLNT
+541 ILDGPTSPFSNT
-553 TKDVATRLN
+553 TKDIATRLN

-638 PLEKLYKFTEVS
+638 PLEKLHKFTEVS

>member
-1 MIWRR
+1 
-6 RAFFISSLGK
+6 
-16 AVPCALIGEKTGN
+16 
-29 LYFFSV
+29 
-35 FSRHEGTM
+35 M
-43 EVSGT
+43 EVTGT
-48 SNSFLFTSPF
+48 NNSFLFTSPF

-66 TVSEAKDDLNSGG
+66 TVNEAKDDLNSGG
-79 QPRPGINDLV
+79 QPRSRTNDLV
-89 FQSLNIVGRRVPVF
+89 FQSLNIFGRRVPVF
-103 EGGGPL
+103 EGVGPL

-127 NKFPIADDI
+127 NKLPIADDI
-136 GRNNR
+136 ERNSR
-141 FSDLKVERLSSL
+141 FSDLKIDRLSSL
-153 RVSLQTLRTTVNVFR
+153 RASLQTLRTTVNVFR
-168 NNGAFNLNASDS
+168 NNGAFNLNAADS

-190 GKTSPTGKFT
+190 GKTSPTGRFT
-200 VAPTRKM
+200 VAPIRKM
-207 VSSILAS
+207 VSSTLAS
-214 DKQSSPI
+214 DEQSTPI
-221 EAIRLSGNFYVN
+221 EAIGLSGNFYVN
-233 GFKISVETTDSIF
+233 GFKISAETTDSIF

-260 NGKLDGVEDINNNGT
+260 NRKLDGVEDINNNGT
-275 LDVIFFSAS
+275 LDVISFSAS
-284 EFGGGFYLPEDRN
+284 EFGGGFYLTEDRN
-297 GNGELDPDE
+297 GNGELDPGE
-306 DTIDNNRLDGGTIES
+306 DTIDNDRLDGGTIEN

-375 ADQLLDRFPS
+375 ADQLLVKFPP

-398 VDRSFAEPETVESDF
+398 VDRSFTKPETIESDF
-413 NEFTNISEDAI
+413 NEFTNISEDAT
-424 ITALEASVR
+424 ITALEASAR

-438 IFFDA
+438 VFFDA
-443 TNAIDQIKTFFNHFN
+443 TNTIDQIKTFFNQFN
-458 DSLRQINDVL
+458 NSLRQINDVL

-477 KEMQNIRNDLTI
+477 KEIQNIRNDLTI
-489 QAQEKTRII
+489 QPQGKTRII
-498 EKRNEGI
+498 EKRNEEI

-541 ILNGPTSPFLNT
+541 ILDGSTPFLNT

-638 PLEKLYKFTEVS
+638 PLEKLHKFTEVS

>member
-1 MIWRR
+1 
-6 RAFFISSLGK
+6 
-16 AVPCALIGEKTGN
+16 
-29 LYFFSV
+29 
-35 FSRHEGTM
+35 M
-43 EVSGT
+43 EVTGT

-79 QPRPGINDLV
+79 QPRSGTNDLV

-114 GNAVNVVTEKSER
+114 GNAVNIVTEKSER

-136 GRNNR
+136 ERNNR

-153 RVSLQTLRTTVNVFR
+153 RASLQTLRSTVNVFR
-168 NNGAFNLNASDS
+168 NNGAFNLNAADS

-190 GKTSPTGKFT
+190 GKTSPTGRFT

-207 VSSILAS
+207 VSSTLAS
-214 DKQSSPI
+214 DEQSTPI
-221 EAIRLSGNFYVN
+221 EAIGLSGNFYVN
-233 GFKISVETTDSIF
+233 GFKISVEITDSIF

-275 LDVIFFSAS
+275 LDVISFSAS
-284 EFGGGFYLPEDRN
+284 EFGGGFYLTEDRN

-306 DTIDNNRLDGGTIES
+306 DTIDNDRLDGGTIES

-327 VNNRLVLSS
+327 VNNRLILSS

-375 ADQLLDRFPS
+375 ADQLLVKFPS

-398 VDRSFAEPETVESDF
+398 VDRSFAEPETIESDF

-424 ITALEASVR
+424 ITALEASAR

-438 IFFDA
+438 VFFDA

-458 DSLRQINDVL
+458 DSLRQINDIL

-477 KEMQNIRNDLTI
+477 KEIQNIRNDLTI

-498 EKRNEGI
+498 EKRNEEI
-505 DIFRVNSENLQEIGF
+505 DIFRVSSENLQEIGF
-520 GVVNTK
+520 GVVNTE

-541 ILNGPTSPFLNT
+541 ILDGPTSPFSNT
-553 TKDVATRLN
+553 TKDIATRLN

-638 PLEKLYKFTEVS
+638 PLEKLHKFTEVS

>member
-1 MIWRR
+1 
-6 RAFFISSLGK
+6 
-16 AVPCALIGEKTGN
+16 
-29 LYFFSV
+29 
-35 FSRHEGTM
+35 M
-43 EVSGT
+43 EVTGT
-48 SNSFLFTSPF
+48 NNSFLFTSPF

-79 QPRPGINDLV
+79 QPRPGTKGLV
-89 FQSLNIVGRRVPVF
+89 FQSLNIVRRRVPVF

-114 GNAVNVVTEKSER
+114 GNAVNIVKEKSER

-136 GRNNR
+136 ERNNR

-153 RVSLQTLRTTVNVFR
+153 RASLQTLRSTVNVFR
-168 NNGAFNLNASDS
+168 NNGAFNLNAADS

-214 DKQSSPI
+214 DEQSSPI
-221 EAIRLSGNFYVN
+221 EAIGLSGNFYVN

-275 LDVIFFSAS
+275 LDVISFSAS
-284 EFGGGFYLPEDRN
+284 EFGGGFYLTEDRN

-306 DTIDNNRLDGGTIES
+306 DTIDNDRLDGGTIES

-375 ADQLLDRFPS
+375 ADQLLVKFPS

-398 VDRSFAEPETVESDF
+398 VDRSFAEPETIESDF

-438 IFFDA
+438 VFFDA

-458 DSLRQINDVL
+458 DSLRQINDIL

-477 KEMQNIRNDLTI
+477 KEIQNIRNDLTI

-498 EKRNEGI
+498 EKRNEEI
-505 DIFRVNSENLQEIGF
+505 DIFRVSSENLQEIGF
-520 GVVNTK
+520 GVVNTE

-541 ILNGPTSPFLNT
+541 ILDGPTSPFSNT
-553 TKDVATRLN
+553 TKDIATRLN

-638 PLEKLYKFTEVS
+638 PLEKLHKFTEVS

>member
-1 MIWRR
+1 M
-6 RAFFISSLGK
+6 APTSDFFISSLGK
-16 AVPCALIGEKTGN
+16 SVPCALIGEKKEN
-29 LYFFSV
+29 LYFFY
-35 FSRHEGTM
+35 FFLDLRGTM

-48 SNSFLFTSPF
+48 SNSFLFTSPL

-66 TVSEAKDDLNSGG
+66 IVSEAKDDLNSGG
-79 QPRPGINDLV
+79 QPRPRTNDLV
-89 FQSLNIVGRRVPVF
+89 FQSLNIAGRRVPVF

-114 GNAVNVVTEKSER
+114 GNAVNVITEKSEK
-127 NKFPIADDI
+127 NKFSIVDNI
-136 GRNNR
+136 ERNSR
-141 FSDLKVERLSSL
+141 FSDLKVERLNSL
-153 RVSLQTLRTTVNVFR
+153 RASLQTLRTTVNVFR
-168 NNGAFNLNASDS
+168 NNGAFNLNAAES
-180 SREDLVKIQA
+180 SREDLVEIKA
-190 GKTSPTGKFT
+190 GKTSPTGRFT
-200 VAPTRKM
+200 VVPTRKM
-207 VSSILAS
+207 VSSVLAS
-214 DKQSSPI
+214 DEQSTPI
-221 EAIRLSGNFYVN
+221 EAIGLSGNFYVN
-233 GFKISVETTDSIF
+233 GFKISVEATDSIF

-260 NGKLDGVEDINNNGT
+260 NGNLDGIEDINNNGA
-275 LDVIFFSAS
+275 LDVISFSAS
-284 EFGGGFYLPEDRN
+284 EFGKGFYLTEDRN
-297 GNGELDPDE
+297 GNGKLDPDE
-306 DTIDNNRLDGGTIES
+306 DTIDNDRLDGGTIES
-321 GVKASV
+321 RVKASV
-327 VNNRLVLSS
+327 VNNRLILSS

-342 KIDLRDD
+342 KIDLRDE

-360 LNLKGLPIQKEFQFD
+360 LNLKGLPIQKELQFD
-375 ADQLLDRFPS
+375 ADQLLVRFPS
-385 INLNVTPRPALVE
+385 INLNVTPGPALVE
-398 VDRSFAEPETVESDF
+398 VDRSFSKPETIESDF
-413 NEFTNISEDAI
+413 NEFTNISEGAT
-424 ITALEASVR
+424 ITALEVSAS

-443 TNAIDQIKTFFNHFN
+443 TNAIDQIKTFIGQFN

-477 KEMQNIRNDLTI
+477 KDMQNMRNDLTV
-489 QAQEKTRII
+489 QPQEKIRII
-498 EKRNEGI
+498 EKRNEDI
-505 DIFRVNSENLQEIGF
+505 DIFRVTSENLQEIGF

-526 KKTVQELSTSIALAD
+526 KKTVQELPTSIALED
-541 ILNGPTSPFLNT
+541 ILGESTPLLNT

-600 AGILPLLSKQLENLL
+600 AGILPLLSKKLENLL

-638 PLEKLYKFTEVS
+638 PLEKLHKFTEVS
-650 RLNQTVKNLIAVV
+650 RLNQTVKNLIAVA

>member
-1 MIWRR
+1 
-6 RAFFISSLGK
+6 
-16 AVPCALIGEKTGN
+16 
-29 LYFFSV
+29 
-35 FSRHEGTM
+35 M
-43 EVSGT
+43 EVTGT
-48 SNSFLFTSPF
+48 NNSFLFTSPF

-79 QPRPGINDLV
+79 QPRSGTNDLV

-136 GRNNR
+136 ERNSR

-153 RVSLQTLRTTVNVFR
+153 RASLQTLRSTVNVFR
-168 NNGAFNLNASDS
+168 NNGAFNLNAADS

-214 DKQSSPI
+214 DEQSSPI
-221 EAIRLSGNFYVN
+221 EAIGLSGNFYVN

-275 LDVIFFSAS
+275 LDVISFSAS
-284 EFGGGFYLPEDRN
+284 EFGGGFYLTEDRN

-306 DTIDNNRLDGGTIES
+306 DTIDNDRLDGGTIES

-327 VNNRLVLSS
+327 VNNRLILSS

-360 LNLKGLPIQKEFQFD
+360 LNLKGLPIQKELQFD
-375 ADQLLDRFPS
+375 ADQLLVRFPAV
-385 INLNVTPRPALVE
+385 NLNVTPRPALVE
-398 VDRSFAEPETVESDF
+398 VDRSFAEPETIESDF

-438 IFFDA
+438 VFFDA

-458 DSLRQINDVL
+458 DSLRQINDIL

-477 KEMQNIRNDLTI
+477 KEIQNIRNDLTI

-498 EKRNEGI
+498 EKRNEEI
-505 DIFRVNSENLQEIGF
+505 DIFRVTSENLQEIGF

-541 ILNGPTSPFLNT
+541 ILDGPTSPFLNT
-553 TKDVATRLN
+553 TRDVATRLN

-638 PLEKLYKFTEVS
+638 PLEKLHKFTEVS